1 MNDTEMKIVIAGFGG
16 QGVVLAGTILAQ
28 ASMTEDKHV
37 TTMVSYGA
45 EMRGGTANSTVIVS
59 SEPIASPVIEQPNAA
74 IILNQPSL
82 DKFEEKITKGGI
94 LVLNTSLTS
103 REVKRKN
110 LQVVKINATDTALE
124 LGNLRVTNVVALGAF
139 IKKTELV
146 KTASIAEAI
155 RQLLSK
161 GKSGLIDINKTALEA
176 GFERC
181 KF

>member
-16 QGVVLAGTILAQ
+16 QGVVLTGTILAQ
-28 ASMTEDKHV
+28 ASMTEGKHV

-45 EMRGGTANSTVIVS
+45 EMRGGTANSTVVVS

-82 DKFEEKITKGGI
+82 DKFEEKITEGGI
-94 LVLNTSLTS
+94 LVVNTSLTG
-103 REVKRKN
+103 REVKRKD
-110 LQVVKINATDTALE
+110 LQVVKINATDIALE

-139 IKKTELV
+139 VKKTGLV
-146 KTASIAEAI
+146 KKASIAEAI
-155 RQLLSK
+155 KQLLSK
-161 GKSGLIDINKTALEA
+161 GKSGLIDINKTALET

-181 KF
+181 EF